1 MDDKPHLPPEAA
13 GGLYEWY
20 KKAQIAYD
28 EQYIWLYISYNSW
41 YQAVTHT
48 TNDRQALSALKKR
61 FIMWDDYINGKV
73 LRNLRPYMERLAELT
88 QREPLGGNRLYW
100 SGSVESS
107 TDWRSL
113 IEFWYQVRCTLVHGA
128 RVRPRYVW
136 LAYETLNIFME
147 EIITRMQRCFTQD
160 DLGKIKELNTLAATP
175 AHKTDRFKQIQNHL
189 YQKYIASP
197 NIWDVDMKRVSE
209 DTP

>member
-1 MDDKPHLPPEAA
+1 MDSTPHLPPEGIGAI
-13 GGLYEWY
+13 YEWF
-20 KKAQIAYD
+20 KKAQIHYD
-28 EQYIWLYISYNSW
+28 EQYVWLYISYNAW

-48 TNDRQALSALKKR
+48 TNDRQALGALKKR
-61 FIMWDDYINGKV
+61 FVIWDDYINGRA
-73 LRNLRPYMERLAELT
+73 LQNLRPYMERLAEFT
-88 QREPLGGNRLYW
+88 QREPLMTKTIYW
-100 SGSVESS
+100 SGSVESPN
-107 TDWRSL
+107 DWRSL

-136 LAYETLNIFME
+136 LAYETLTIFME
-147 EIITRMQRCFTQD
+147 EIIDRMHQCFTQD
-160 DLGKIKELNTLAATP
+160 DLSKMKEINTLAAMPTY
-175 AHKTDRFKQIQNHL
+175 KTERFKQLQEHL